1 MMELLLKIAAGAVT
15 AALCAAVLRRNGTE
29 FTLLIMLAAGVWAL
43 MMAAGALGEVVS
55 ILSRL
60 TRLSQLDIYVI
71 EPVVKVVGLSVITRV
86 SGEICRTAGEG
97 GIAACVET
105 AGTFLALAAALPL
118 VDAVVEMITRMLT

>member
-1 MMELLLKIAAGAVT
+1 M
-15 AALCAAVLRRNGTE
+15 LRRNGTE
-29 FTLLIMLAAGVWAL
+29 FTLLIMLAAGVWVL

>member
-29 FTLLIMLAAGVWAL
+29 FTLLIMLAAGVWVL
-43 MMAAGALGEVVS
+43 MMAAGALGEVIT

-60 TRLSQLDIYVI
+60 TRLSKLDIHVI
-71 EPVVKVVGLSVITRV
+71 EPVVKVVGLSVVTKV
-86 SGEICRTAGEG
+86 SGEICRAAGEG

-118 VDAVVEMITRMLT
+118 VGAVVEMITGMLS

>member
-29 FTLLIMLAAGVWAL
+29 FTLLIMLAAGVWVL

>member
-29 FTLLIMLAAGVWAL
+29 FTLLIMLAAGVWVL
-43 MMAAGALGEVVS
+43 MMAAGALGEVIT

-60 TRLSQLDIYVI
+60 TRLSKLDIHVI
-71 EPVVKVVGLSVITRV
+71 EPVVKVVGLSVVTKV
-86 SGEICRTAGEG
+86 SGEICRAAGEG

-118 VDAVVEMITRMLT
+118 VGAVVEMITEMLS